1 MKKLFVFIS
10 VLFFFA
16 SCQTAEEK
24 LVEKA
29 LKIHAK
35 ATTIDSHT
43 DTPMLFT
50 REDFDMSVR
59 HDPHESST
67 KVDFP
72 RMKEGGL
79 DGIFMAVFLGQGP
92 RDTEGHARVTAKT
105 HQIFDSIYSV
115 VNRHADIASIALTA
129 EDVYTI
135 EKEGK
140 NTLFSS

>member
-1 MKKLFVFIS
+1 MKKQFILAGLI
-10 VLFFFA
+10 VLIS
-16 SCQTAEEK
+16 SCKTSEEK

-50 REDFDMSVR
+50 RDDFDVSVR
-59 HDPHESST
+59 HDPYESST

-92 RDTEGHARVTAKT
+92 RTEEANAAVLATT
-105 HQIFDSIYSV
+105 HRIFDSIYSV
-115 VNRHADIASIALTA
+115 VSKNKDIAEIAL
-129 EDVYTI
+129 
-135 EKEGK
+135 
-140 NTLFSS
+140 